1 MSYVK
6 RAYETKAH
14 ELSQKYA
21 RQYKHNNCD
30 LTDNNEFVFSNKEI
44 EDACVELGRGMYWKA
59 RKAFCKTTCGD
70 VCPLLAH
77 DIEGGGGLVAVCDKI
92 KTFVKVLETI

>member
-1 MSYVK
+1 M
-6 RAYETKAH
+6 RTYEIKAH

-30 LTDNNEFVFSNKEI
+30 LTNDNEFVFSNKEI

-59 RKAFCKTTCGD
+59 RKAFCKATCGD
-70 VCPLLAH
+70 ICPLLSH
-77 DIEGGGGLVAVCDKI
+77 DIEGSGGLVVVCDKI
-92 KTFVKVLETI
+92 KTFVKEFETI

>member
-6 RAYETKAH
+6 RAYEIKAH
-14 ELSQKYA
+14 ELSKKYA

-44 EDACVELGRGMYWKA
+44 EDACVDLGRGMYWKA

-70 VCPLLAH
+70 NCPLLAD
-77 DIEGGGGLVAVCDKI
+77 DIEGGVSLVADCCKM
-92 KTFVKVLETI
+92 KTFINLFNTI